1 MVAKVEFLV
10 TGLLSLHSGLYVRK
24 VRNLANSYPVC
35 LVVIVSLDLDN
46 TSHATQ
52 LVVKEGQYTEEE
64 ILDNNDHR

>member
-1 MVAKVEFLV
+1 MNFLSTFQQLGLELDMVAKVEFLV

-52 LVVKEGQYTEEE
+52 LVKV
-64 ILDNNDHR
+64 